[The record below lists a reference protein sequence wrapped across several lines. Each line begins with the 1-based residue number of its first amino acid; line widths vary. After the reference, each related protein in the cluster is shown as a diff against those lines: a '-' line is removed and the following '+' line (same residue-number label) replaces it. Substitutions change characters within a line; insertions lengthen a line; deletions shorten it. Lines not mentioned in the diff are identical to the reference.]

1 MIPDNSEDDGRI
13 LSRVYQ
19 ELADDDMAWQ
29 GAPFMIPK
37 DHPTAEGLARGY
49 QGVSKV
55 RPLAYIPPFKIP
67 KHLRDAL
74 TIPTEPYNAYT
85 RDVAN
90 QNNAET
96 LRTPQDTPDSLISD
110 EQFLDPVQNMARYPG
125 GHSVGS
131 SVTNVSPRTTPWRP
145 HAPGTPTRA
154 SQATHDGSVSFPT
167 SLKDGHQDHRHSL
180 KDQSAIARDDG
191 IPWDEASRQDSCHSL
206 HSSPAAHSRGFFPSG
221 QSGHSIASILQPGN
235 TDVMSSKPDS
245 HKTARPESGGFRV
258 EKQGRLKGRKSANDL
273 VAYWESRNVRPK
285 AARSQT
291 LAGNEAIRQPSH
303 TLQRPTTKDSL
314 TNLRDTYRQSSG
326 VRKVSIESTS
336 RKWTPNW
343 IRGLI
348 GKPEPEP
355 YQSKLTDMPKRTA
368 PRRPEPSDLPHDH
381 SSSATTKTV
390 DRDFKTTVD
399 KMEHLVNEATV
410 LANQTAGREDQKTD
424 HNPELVEMEC
434 NDAAATHQPS
444 VHESL
449 PGEIEMTDYE
459 ASMARMEP
467 PRKVTIRTLT
477 KDTAIKT
484 PIPTRPQPKHFRSMP
499 GMHSGNIGVKIP
511 RRSSSLLKDM
521 PSPSEYLKASSSRQV
536 ARPLDVRPSGWNP
549 PTE

>member
-37 DHPTAEGLARGY
+37 DHPTAEGLERGH

-85 RDVAN
+85 RDFAN

-96 LRTPQDTPDSLISD
+96 QRTTQDTPDYLISD
-110 EQFLDPVQNMARYPG
+110 E
-125 GHSVGS
+125 HSVGS
-131 SVTNVSPRTTPWRP
+131 SMTNISPRTTPWRP

-167 SLKDGHQDHRHSL
+167 SLRDGHEDHHHSF
-180 KDQSAIARDDG
+180 KVQPAITRDEDM
-191 IPWDEASRQDSCHSL
+191 PWDEASRQDSCHSL

-245 HKTARPESGGFRV
+245 HKTARPESGGLRV

-285 AARSQT
+285 AARSKT
-291 LAGNEAIRQPSH
+291 VAGTVAIRQPSH
-303 TLQRPTTKDSL
+303 TLQRPATKSSL

-326 VRKVSIESTS
+326 VRKVSVESTS

-348 GKPEPEP
+348 GMPEP
-355 YQSKLTDMPKRTA
+355 YQTKLTEMPKRTA
-368 PRRPEPSDLPHDH
+368 PRRPEPADMPRDH

-410 LANQTAGREDQKTD
+410 LANQTGGRQDQKTVGN
-424 HNPELVEMEC
+424 HGLVETER
-434 NDAAATHQPS
+434 NDAATHLPN
-444 VHESL
+444 VNESL
-449 PGEIEMTDYE
+449 PGEIKMTDYE
-459 ASMARMEP
+459 ASMVRMES

-477 KDTAIKT
+477 KDTAIRA
-484 PIPTRPQPKHFRSMP
+484 PIPTHPQPKHFRSMP
-499 GMHSGNIGVKIP
+499 GMHSGNVGVKIP

-521 PSPSEYLKASSSRQV
+521 PSPSEYLKVSSSSRQV

>member
-55 RPLAYIPPFKIP
+55 RPLAYIPPFNIP

-74 TIPTEPYNAYT
+74 TIPTEPYNTYT
-85 RDVAN
+85 RGIAN
-90 QNNAET
+90 QNKAET

-110 EQFLDPVQNMARYPG
+110 ERFLDPVQNMSRYPG

-145 HAPGTPTRA
+145 HAPGTPTRV

-167 SLKDGHQDHRHSL
+167 SLKDGHQDHHHSS
-180 KDQSAIARDDG
+180 KVQPAVTRDEDM
-191 IPWDEASRQDSCHSL
+191 PWDEASRQDSCHSL

-245 HKTARPESGGFRV
+245 HRTALPESGGIRA

-285 AARSQT
+285 AARSKT
-291 LAGNEAIRQPSH
+291 VAGTEAIRQPAH
-303 TLQRPTTKDSL
+303 TLQRPATKSSL
-314 TNLRDTYRQSSG
+314 TNLRDAYRQSLG
-326 VRKVSIESTS
+326 VRKVSIQSTS
-336 RKWTPNW
+336 HKWTPNW

-348 GKPEPEP
+348 GIPEP
-355 YQSKLTDMPKRTA
+355 YQTKLTDMPKRTA
-368 PRRPEPSDLPHDH
+368 PRRPEPFELPRGH

-390 DRDFKTTVD
+390 DRDFKSTVD

-410 LANQTAGREDQKTD
+410 LANQTAGREGQQSVE
-424 HNPELVEMEC
+424 NPGLVEMEG
-434 NDAAATHQPS
+434 NDAATHLPNAN
-444 VHESL
+444 ESL
-449 PGEIEMTDYE
+449 PGEIELTDYE
-459 ASMARMEP
+459 ASMVRMES
-467 PRKVTIRTLT
+467 PRKVTLRTLT
-477 KDTAIKT
+477 KDTTIMT